1 MIDRYAE
8 GEPAA
13 ELLQRRWFAA
23 MNAAE
28 SARDRCELLL
38 EAIQFAEKAWFT
50 ARARCEE
57 LDALRDALADDLAAL
72 EEPEAD
78 SAPAIQRVSGSG
90 HTG

>member
-38 EAIQFAEKAWFT
+38 EAVQFAETAWFS

-72 EEPEAD
+72 EEPDPECAL
-78 SAPAIQRVSGSG
+78 AIASVSGSG
-90 HTG
+90 RTG